1 MTKLGEG
8 EFSGVIWGQINLY
21 CEKAGRVVS
30 LIGLKWTLSNSTDGG
45 VRPHSYHVSL
55 DYRRRNTGWYK
66 GKKEEYRG
74 IQRNIDEYSEIQ
86 RNTTAF
92 LSHIFR

>member
-1 MTKLGEG
+1 MTKSDEG

-45 VRPHSYHVSL
+45 VRPHSYHISL
-55 DYRRRNTGWYK
+55 D
-66 GKKEEYRG
+66 
-74 IQRNIDEYSEIQ
+74 
-86 RNTTAF
+86 
-92 LSHIFR
+92 

>member
-45 VRPHSYHVSL
+45 VRPHSYHISL
-55 DYRRRNTGWYK
+55 DEKRNTEG
-66 GKKEEYRG
+66 YRG
-74 IQRNIDEYSEIQ
+74 I
-86 RNTTAF
+86 
-92 LSHIFR
+92 